1 MTDATHTRR
10 IGASDDAARP
20 GTFPREAPADAVA
33 ASGRPASR
41 LPPAIRLMR
50 PHQWV
55 KNAFIAAPLLLTPA
69 PLTAGNLLLVVLG
82 IAAFSLLASGVYVLN
97 DLADREADRRHPKKR
112 HRPIA
117 SGEIAPATALVLTAV
132 LVASGLGA
140 AFALS
145 PGFALIASGYFALN
159 VAYSFGLKDASILDV
174 LIIAAGFMLRVM
186 GGLELLQVEAS
197 VWVLNM
203 VGLLT
208 LFIAMAKR
216 RDDLVRTL
224 AGDHRRSLAGYS
236 KPFLDT
242 AMAVVLAT
250 LLISYVNYTGDP
262 QVIAELGTDRLYLTI
277 PFVLAGILRY
287 LQISLV
293 EERSGTPTTV
303 VLTDRFLITA
313 VVLWGACFALLVQ
326 W

>member
-1 MTDATHTRR
+1 MTDATHTRG
-10 IGASDDAARP
+10 IGE
-20 GTFPREAPADAVA
+20 TADA
-33 ASGRPASR
+33 SRPAVPQRDAPSDAHAAQER
-41 LPPAIRLMR
+41 PSFLLPPSLRLMR

-69 PLTAGNLLLVVLG
+69 PATAANAALLVLG
-82 IAAFSLLASGVYVLN
+82 MTAFSVLASGVYVLN
-97 DLADREADRRHPKKR
+97 DLADREADRRHPRKR

-117 SGEIAPATALVLTAV
+117 SGEISPATAVAMMAA
-132 LVASGLGA
+132 LVAAGLGG

-145 PGFALIASGYFALN
+145 PAFGLIAAGYFALN
-159 VAYSFGLKDASILDV
+159 VAYSFWLKNASILDV
-174 LIIAAGFMLRVM
+174 LVIAAGFMLRVW
-186 GGLELLQVEAS
+186 GGLELLQAEAS
-197 VWVLNM
+197 VWVLNL

-224 AGDHRRSLAGYS
+224 AGDHRRSLSGYS

-250 LLISYVNYTGDP
+250 LLISYVNYTSDP
-262 QVIAELGTDRLYLTI
+262 QVIDELGTDRLYLTV

-293 EERSGTPTTV
+293 EERSGTPTSI
-303 VLTDRFLITA
+303 VLTDRFLVTA